1 MRRLPKRLAFNLIM
15 RPMLVASCLALVAC
29 GSFSGQM
36 QCDTQCQAR
45 ANHTQGMNYY
55 HRDTFYYGR
64 AVGYFDEAIR
74 IDSDY
79 ASALNARAWILYTA
93 DYNED
98 ALPSAERAVSLAPGN
113 AWNLG
118 TKGHILAAEGDWI
131 DALDAFKQAMA
142 TGDSDWIRKY
152 QRALRDHG
160 YYKGSIDGNYDTA
173 TQAALEDCL
182 KAACR
187 VIQ

>member
-15 RPMLVASCLALVAC
+15 RPMLVASCFALVAC

-36 QCDTQCQAR
+36 QCDTECQAR
-45 ANHTQGMNYY
+45 ANHSQGMNYY
-55 HRDTFYYGR
+55 NRDTHYYGR
-64 AVGYFDEAIR
+64 AVGYFDEATR
-74 IDSDY
+74 IDPDY

-93 DYNED
+93 GRNED

-118 TKGHILAAEGDWI
+118 TKGHILAAQGDWV
-131 DALDAFKQAMA
+131 DSLDAFKQGMA
-142 TGDSDWIRKY
+142 ADDSDWIRKY

-160 YYKGSIDGNYDTA
+160 YYEGSIDGNYDTA
-173 TQAALEDCL
+173 TQAALENCL
-182 KAACR
+182 KAACK